1 MSNVRHT
8 DTQRT
13 LAAVYARNVSVCS
26 PNAHVLARGACEQC
40 VSACQTGFTAV
51 IGRQLRKMILWQ
63 TVTDRRLTEVST
75 FLEHL
80 RDNVSC
86 ETRKLMHSN
95 VRRIYPSTRTALR
108 TFAIRVSPFRL
119 V

>member
-1 MSNVRHT
+1 MSNVRRT

-26 PNAHVLARGACEQC
+26 PNAHVLARGACELC
-40 VSACQTGFTAV
+40 VADGCCTV

-80 RDNVSC
+80 RDYVSC
-86 ETRKLMHSN
+86 ETHKH
-95 VRRIYPSTRTALR
+95 ALEC
-108 TFAIRVSPFRL
+108 V
-119 V
+119 